1 MMARMLTASILLG
14 VFFLS
19 GALAKCPA
27 SANDLF
33 IDTPETMEA
42 LKGSCL
48 HIPCTFRPRIE
59 GKFDSTQPIIGLW
72 LKQVSADTNKVVYRS
87 DWKTNEYP
95 MNITGNLNLK
105 QCTTLFSNL
114 IPTYEGT
121 YFFRMESEAFRA
133 TAVRDCLQIKVRDSP
148 PKPIMEIPADLKENV
163 SVTIMCSAVTPCPLY
178 PPKLT
183 WNLKRDSNY
192 TMEEN
197 RDGTFTRKIQET
209 ITLTYKHDGYN
220 ISCFATYPV
229 NGGRDNKTEEET
241 KTLSVSYAPKNTSVS
256 VSPPGL
262 LSAGV
267 SVTLSCSSTAK
278 PRVSSFTW
286 FKMSSDGPM
295 NVSEGEIYSFNVTEG
310 GVYFCVAMN
319 KLGDERSLE
328 IHLKVEGLG
337 SLSGAVIGG
346 IIGIILLICLVLCLL
361 LVFMCWRRSK
371 SAKSSQQNLCETGEE
386 LPKRTTQ
393 DEEDIHYGEID
404 FSKRRSEKSSDSMQD
419 SRQQQ
424 ETLYAQVKGPGLE
437 QDMLYAQV
445 KGSGLEQDM
454 LYAQVKGSG
463 LSADDPESLYA
474 EVKTN

>member
-1 MMARMLTASILLG
+1 MMVRMLTASILLG

-19 GALAKCPA
+19 GALAKCPVFVQ
-27 SANDLF
+27 DLF

-148 PKPIMEIPADLKENV
+148 QEPIMEIPVDLKENV
-163 SVTIMCSAVTPCPLY
+163 SVNITCSAVTPCPLY

-183 WNLKRDSNY
+183 WNVKDSHN
-192 TMEEN
+192 TKEEN
-197 RDGTFTRKIQET
+197 QDGTFTTKIQET
-209 ITLTYKHDGYN
+209 ITLTDKHDGYN
-220 ISCFATYPV
+220 ISCSATYPV
-229 NGGRDNKTEEET
+229 NAGRDNKTAEET
-241 KTLSVSYAPKNTSVS
+241 KTLSVSYAPKDTSVS
-256 VSPPGL
+256 ISPPGL

-267 SVTLSCSSTAK
+267 NVTLSCSSRAK

-310 GVYFCVAMN
+310 GVYFCVAKN
-319 KLGDERSLE
+319 DLGDERSSE
-328 IHLKVEGLG
+328 IHLHVEGAQQPDSFLTW
-337 SLSGAVIGG
+337 LAVIRGLFVIAG
-346 IIGIILLICLVLCLL
+346 LIAVVAAIRWFKLKRSALQQTEQRMTSIELTGQEPSRISERERGHTLLRNRLL
-361 LVFMCWRRSK
+361 
-371 SAKSSQQNLCETGEE
+371 
-386 LPKRTTQ
+386 
-393 DEEDIHYGEID
+393 
-404 FSKRRSEKSSDSMQD
+404 
-419 SRQQQ
+419 
-424 ETLYAQVKGPGLE
+424 QVW
-437 QDMLYAQV
+437 
-445 KGSGLEQDM
+445 
-454 LYAQVKGSG
+454 
-463 LSADDPESLYA
+463 
-474 EVKTN
+474 T